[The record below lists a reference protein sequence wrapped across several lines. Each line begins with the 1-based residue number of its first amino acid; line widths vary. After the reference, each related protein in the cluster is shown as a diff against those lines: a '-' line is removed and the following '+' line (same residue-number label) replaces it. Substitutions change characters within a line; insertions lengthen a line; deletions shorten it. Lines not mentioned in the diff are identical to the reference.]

1 MELETIL
8 LADAASTAEG
18 KLYVH
23 GGGLTRLTPPM
34 LPWLHPQITVVL
46 IFRTDEADLGQTRRL
61 QLTLT
66 APDESLAM
74 PAFEQPIGPI
84 QPRAEPLP
92 GEASRLQAVLNF
104 SPVQFIRPGLYRFNV
119 QVDDEPA
126 GSMNLPVAPQPP
138 TSGSTVA

>member
-74 PAFEQPIGPI
+74 PAALSSPGPN
-84 QPRAEPLP
+84 RC
-92 GEASRLQAVLNF
+92 
-104 SPVQFIRPGLYRFNV
+104 PVRHPDCRPF
-119 QVDDEPA
+119 
-126 GSMNLPVAPQPP
+126 
-138 TSGSTVA
+138 